1 MMRDE
6 RKAWKRFP
14 AGSRQGPRC
23 LAALLCL
30 VVMLAPPLSTLRA
43 QSRSPVP
50 MRSGQE
56 AEKPIN
62 IASDRMVA
70 DQKSRTVVFEGHVT
84 VQQGAMTITGQKLT
98 VYGTEK
104 PKGTGTA
111 SGEVTG
117 DQIERIEVEGNVVIA
132 EGDRVA
138 TSQKAVL
145 YNKEQKIV
153 LMGAPV
159 LVQGKDRVQGDLI
172 TLYLEDQK
180 SVVEGRAGNPVQA
193 VFHPKEA
200 PQKP

>member
-1 MMRDE
+1 MRRDE
-6 RKAWKRFP
+6 RKARKRF
-14 AGSRQGPRC
+14 AAVSRHGALC
-23 LAALLCL
+23 LAALLCF
-30 VVMLAPPLSTLRA
+30 VGMLGTAPWEAHA
-43 QSRSPVP
+43 QSRSPVA
-50 MRSGQE
+50 MRSGQD
-56 AEKPIN
+56 AQKPIN

-104 PKGTGTA
+104 AKGAGTDT
-111 SGEVTG
+111 GEVTG
-117 DQIERIEVEGNVVIA
+117 DQIDRIEVEGNVVIA

-138 TSQKAVL
+138 TAQKAVL

-172 TLYLEDQK
+172 TLYLEDQR

>member
-1 MMRDE
+1 MSE
-6 RKAWKRFP
+6 LEKASTIFP
-14 AGSRQGPRC
+14 AAGRRRARWL
-23 LAALLCL
+23 LAFLCL
-30 VVMLAPPLSTLRA
+30 MATLGTDPTGLRG
-43 QSRSPVP
+43 QSQSAVP
-50 MRSGQE
+50 TRSGQE
-56 AEKPIN
+56 GAKPIN

-70 DQKSRTVVFEGHVT
+70 DQKSRTVVFQGHVT
-84 VQQGAMTITGQKLT
+84 VQQGAMTMTGQTLT
-98 VYGTEK
+98 VYGSEK
-104 PKGTGTA
+104 TKGAGSA

-117 DQIERIEVEGNVVIA
+117 EQIERIEVEGNVVIS

-138 TSQKAVL
+138 TCQKAVF

-172 TLYLEDQK
+172 TLYLEDQR

-200 PQKP
+200 PKKP

>member
-1 MMRDE
+1 MMRDDK
-6 RKAWKRFP
+6 KAPMGFSANVGR
-14 AGSRQGPRC
+14 GVRG
-23 LAALLCL
+23 LAALLSL
-30 VVMLAPPLSTLRA
+30 MVMLGTAPPALRA

-50 MRSGQE
+50 VRSGQD

-98 VYGTEK
+98 VYGAERA
-104 PKGTGTA
+104 KGAGSAT
-111 SGEVTG
+111 GEVTG

-153 LMGAPV
+153 LMGDPV

-172 TLYLEDQK
+172 TLYLEDHR

>member
-1 MMRDE
+1 MGGEKMDST
-6 RKAWKRFP
+6 ASM
-14 AGSRQGPRC
+14 AGAREHTRRLLALLSLLAT
-23 LAALLCL
+23 LAA
-30 VVMLAPPLSTLRA
+30 ASGLRA
-43 QSRSPVP
+43 QTQSAVPIRSAQDA
-50 MRSGQE
+50 G
-56 AEKPIN
+56 KPIH

-98 VYGTEK
+98 VYGAEK
-104 PKGTGTA
+104 AHGASNA

-117 DQIERIEVEGNVVIA
+117 EQIERIEVEGNVVIS

-153 LMGAPV
+153 LMGTPV
-159 LVQGKDRVQGDLI
+159 LVQGKDKVQGDLI

-193 VFHPKEA
+193 VFHPKET
-200 PQKP
+200 PRKP